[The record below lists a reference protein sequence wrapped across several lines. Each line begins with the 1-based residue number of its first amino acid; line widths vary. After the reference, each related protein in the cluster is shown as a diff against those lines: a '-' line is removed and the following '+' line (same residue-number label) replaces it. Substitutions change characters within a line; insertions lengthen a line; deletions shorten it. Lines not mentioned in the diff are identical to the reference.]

1 MTSPVTIDQLDSA
14 TMPIDPDNNLLLI
27 RQGLNDRKV
36 LAGQL
41 SNPSLGSLSMLPSQ
55 LVASDVLLVG
65 RYNGS
70 TYDNYIVPPQ
80 YLGFLN
86 NIKMWFYEATAPLG
100 WTIIPA
106 TGDRLLAVATVSLP
120 YDGVWGGSQSGDW
133 QQKDHELT
141 KEQMPVHSHTMRY
154 TVDAGS
160 GNNRVA
166 RARTENASSTFTTD
180 SEGGLDGVT
189 QGHNH
194 GSSWRPA
201 ANVGILCVKDKLVGQ

>member
-1 MTSPVTIDQLDSA
+1 MTSPVTIDQLDPAS
-14 TMPIDPDNNLLLI
+14 MPIDPNNNLLLI

-41 SNPSLGSLSMLPSQ
+41 SNPSLASLSMLPGQ

-86 NIKMWFYEATAPLG
+86 NTKMWFYQAAAPLG
-100 WTIIPA
+100 WTIISG

-120 YDGVWGGSQSGDW
+120 YDGVWGGVQSGDW

-141 KEQMPVHSHTMRY
+141 KEQMPVHSHNMRY

-166 RARTENASSTFTTD
+166 RARTENTSSTFTTD
-180 SEGGLDGVT
+180 PEGGLLGVT

-194 GSSWRPA
+194 GSAWRPA

>member
-1 MTSPVTIDQLDSA
+1 MTSPVTIDQLDPA

-41 SNPSLGSLSMLPSQ
+41 SNPSLASLSMLPGQ

-70 TYDNYIVPPQ
+70 TYDNYIIPPQ

-86 NIKMWFYEATAPLG
+86 NTKMWFYENEAPAG

-106 TGDRLLAVATVSLP
+106 TGDRLLAVS
-120 YDGVWGGSQSGDW
+120 DGITNYSGAAPGSQAGQW
-133 QQKDHELT
+133 QQLNHTLT
-141 KEQMPVHSHTMRY
+141 EEQMPVHKHSFLGANSSGPAFTKISRGSL
-154 TVDAGS
+154 TDA
-160 GNNRVA
+160 
-166 RARTENASSTFTTD
+166 TEFETD
-180 SEGGLDGVT
+180 PAGGLNGIT

-194 GSSWRPA
+194 GDGWRPK
-201 ANVGILCVKDKLVGQ
+201 ANIGCLCVKDKLVGQ